1 MAPAILATKLFIPSL
16 RATIVPRP
24 HLLERLDESLTRK
37 LTLVS
42 APAGFG
48 KTALLSEWVRQR
60 ELPAAWLS
68 LEDGDNDV
76 ARFLAYVV
84 AAVNTLSPTIDN
96 TILSE
101 LHLPQ
106 PQSGEQVLH
115 AVINQLAG
123 INSHFVLVLDD
134 YHVLQTQA
142 IHDALSFLLDH
153 LPPRMHVI
161 IATRADPPLPLSR
174 LRGSGQL
181 MELRAVDLRFGLE
194 EVKRFVGQ
202 ATGLP
207 LPDKDIAALTAYT
220 EGWIAGL
227 QMTTLTLQG
236 QPDVSG
242 FVRSLT
248 GSNRYI
254 LDYLSEEVLQR
265 QPEDIQTFLLQT
277 SILGRLCSSLCD
289 AVTEYHDSQIML
301 ENLERANLFVVP
313 LDDERRWYRYH
324 RLFADLLVKRQYQ
337 LQPDQVPELHR
348 RASTWYEQHD
358 DFSEAIEHALLAG
371 DHERAGHLIETITE
385 GMWGRGEHATLLRWL
400 NTLPDSLVHSWPQL
414 CIAHALAFFMAGRFE
429 ETDRHLQTA
438 EHLLNLPP
446 GEGSN
451 LYSGRKLSHREQV
464 GMIATIRALMAS
476 FQGDTSTVIQR
487 ARQALD
493 YLPEHNTMWRSNAA
507 VALGNA
513 HTLRWEWPAAHQA
526 FVQAHSA
533 GKMTGNFYQMLL
545 AAVKM
550 ATIQVYQGQLQ
561 QPLAICEQYAQR
573 LKEVGMP
580 QVAIAG
586 SLFAVYADILR
597 EQNRLDEALILVDRS
612 IKISE
617 QANHIAGTMVGYLT
631 LAKILLSRGNWSG
644 VDEAIHHFNRLS
656 QTNEV
661 IPIWITGSGVY
672 WKTRIWITQ
681 ERWGAV
687 EQLFEEFG
695 IGQDER
701 DVEWDDMYPEFGKDL
716 AYIHWLIARDE
727 LRQAAARLE
736 RMHRVATST
745 GSVWFEIEVSILRA
759 LVFHAQRNVER
770 AMTILE
776 HALSLAEP
784 EGFFR
789 MFVDRGFSM
798 PALLYEAAAHGI
810 VPEYTGR
817 LLAALPV
824 SKTTIPKQR
833 SLIVE
838 PLSEREIEVVR
849 LMAAGASNPEIA
861 QQLVIATNTVKKH
874 VNHIFG
880 KLSVTSRT
888 QAVAR
893 ARQLGLLE

>member
-1 MAPAILATKLFIPSL
+1 MALAILTTKLFIPPVGP
-16 RATIVPRP
+16 AIVPRP
-24 HLLERLDESLTRK
+24 HLLERLDEGLTRK
-37 LTLVS
+37 LTLIS

-48 KTALLSEWVRQR
+48 KTMLLSEWIGQR

-68 LEDGDNDV
+68 LDDSDNDA

-84 AAVNTLSPTIDN
+84 AAVNTISSAIDN

-106 PQSGEQVLH
+106 PQSVRQALH
-115 AVINQLAG
+115 ALTNQLAG
-123 INSHFVLVLDD
+123 ISNQFVLVLDD
-134 YHVLQTQA
+134 YHVIQTQA
-142 IHDALSFLLDH
+142 IHDALTFLLDH

-161 IATRADPPLPLSR
+161 IATRADPPLPMSR

-181 MELRAVDLRFGLE
+181 IELRAADLRFGLE
-194 EVKRFVGQ
+194 EVKEFLGQ
-202 ATGLP
+202 ATGLA
-207 LPDKDIAALTAYT
+207 LPQEDVAALTAYT

-236 QPDVSG
+236 QQDVSG
-242 FVRSLT
+242 FVRSLA

-265 QPEDIQTFLLQT
+265 QQEDSQAFLLQT
-277 SILGRLCSSLCD
+277 SILGRLCSSLCE
-289 AVTEYHDSQIML
+289 AVTNHHDSQIML

-313 LDDERRWYRYH
+313 MDDERCWYRYH
-324 RLFADLLVKRQYQ
+324 RLFADLLVKRLHQV
-337 LQPDQVPELHR
+337 QPDRVCELHR
-348 RASTWYEQHD
+348 RASIWYERHD
-358 DFSEAIEHALLAG
+358 NSPEAIEHALLAN
-371 DHERAGHLIETITE
+371 DHERAGRLIETITE
-385 GMWGRGEHATLLRWL
+385 SMWGRGEHATLLRWL

-414 CIAHALAFFMAGRFE
+414 CIVQALAFFMAGRFE
-429 ETDRHLQTA
+429 ETDRHLQIA
-438 EHLLNLPP
+438 EDLLNLPSH
-446 GEGSN
+446 E
-451 LYSGRKLSHREQV
+451 SGALVAHGRLSHQEQA
-464 GMIATIRALMAS
+464 GMIATVRALMAS

-493 YLPEHNTMWRSNAA
+493 YLPEHNVIWRSNAA

-513 HTLRWEWPAAHQA
+513 HTLRWEWSAAHQA
-526 FVQAHSA
+526 FTQAHTA

-545 AAVKM
+545 AAVKL

-561 QPLAICEQYAQR
+561 QSMALCQQYAQR
-573 LKEVGMP
+573 LNEVGMP

-597 EQNRLDEALILVDRS
+597 EQNRLDEALIQVNQS
-612 IKISE
+612 IKISA

-631 LAKILLSRGNWSG
+631 LAKILLSKGDWSG
-644 VDEAIHHFNRLS
+644 VDEAIDHFDRL
-656 QTNEV
+656 TPPNDV
-661 IPIWITGSGVY
+661 IPIWIIGSGVY
-672 WKTRIWITQ
+672 WKTRVWITQ
-681 ERWGAV
+681 GRWGAI
-687 EQLFEEFG
+687 EQLFEEFEVG
-695 IGQDER
+695 KD
-701 DVEWDDMYPEFGKDL
+701 DPAVESGGVYPEFGKDL
-716 AYIHWLIARDE
+716 AFIHWLIVRRE
-727 LRQAAARLE
+727 LEEAAARLE
-736 RMHRVATST
+736 SMHRVATST
-745 GSVWFEIEVSILRA
+745 GSVWFEIEIAILQA
-759 LVFHAQRNVER
+759 LVFHAQHDVER
-770 AMTILE
+770 AMTIFE
-776 HALSLAEP
+776 RALALAEP

-798 PALLYEAAAHGI
+798 PALLYEAAARGI
-810 VPEYTGR
+810 APNYTGS
-817 LLAALPV
+817 LLAALPF
-824 SKTTIPKQR
+824 SEIASKQR

-874 VNHIFG
+874 INHIFG

-893 ARQLGLLE
+893 ARQLGLLK

>member
-1 MAPAILATKLFIPSL
+1 MAPAILATKLLIPPVG
-16 RATIVPRP
+16 ATVVSRP
-24 HLLERLDESLTRK
+24 YLLERLDESLTRK

-48 KTALLSEWVRQR
+48 KTALLSEWIRQR

-68 LEDGDNDV
+68 LEDGDNDAV
-76 ARFLAYVV
+76 RFLAYVV
-84 AAVNTLSPTIDN
+84 AAVNTLAPTIDN

-101 LHLPQ
+101 FHLPQ
-106 PQSGEQVLH
+106 PQSVRQALH
-115 AVINQLAG
+115 ALINQLAG
-123 INSHFVLVLDD
+123 ISRHFVLVLDD
-134 YHVLQTQA
+134 YHVIQTQA
-142 IHDALSFLLDH
+142 IHDALTFLLDH
-153 LPPRMHVI
+153 LPPGMHVI

-181 MELRAVDLRFGLE
+181 MELRAADLRFRLE
-194 EVKRFVGQ
+194 EVNRFVGQ

-207 LPDKDIAALTAYT
+207 LQDEDVAALTAYT

-236 QPDVSG
+236 QQDVSG

-254 LDYLSEEVLQR
+254 LDYLSEEVLQC
-265 QPEDIQTFLLQT
+265 QSEAIQTFLLQT
-277 SILGRLCSSLCD
+277 AILGHLCSSLCD
-289 AVTEYHDSQIML
+289 AVTHHHDSQIML

-313 LDDERRWYRYH
+313 MDDERCWYRYH
-324 RLFADLLVKRQYQ
+324 RLFADLLVKRLHQV
-337 LQPDQVPELHR
+337 QPDQVSELHR
-348 RASTWYEQHD
+348 RASLWYERHD
-358 DFSEAIEHALLAG
+358 NLPEAIEHALLAN

-385 GMWGRGEHATLLRWL
+385 SMWGRGEHATLLRWL
-400 NTLPDSLVHSWPQL
+400 NTLPDPLVHSWPQL
-414 CIAHALAFFMAGRFE
+414 CIVQALAFFMAGRFE
-429 ETDRHLQTA
+429 ETDQHLQTA
-438 EHLLNLPP
+438 ERLLALSS
-446 GEGSN
+446 GEGSER
-451 LYSGRKLSHREQV
+451 YSEGKLSHREQV

-476 FQGDTSTVIQR
+476 FQGDTSTVVLR

-493 YLPEHNTMWRSNAA
+493 CLPERNTMWRSNAA

-513 HTLRWEWPAAHQA
+513 HTLRWEWSAAHQA
-526 FVQAHSA
+526 FTQAHTA

-545 AAVKM
+545 AAVKL

-561 QPLAICEQYAQR
+561 RSMALCQQYAQR
-573 LKEVGMP
+573 LNEVGMP

-597 EQNRLDEALILVDRS
+597 EQNRLDEALIQANQS
-612 IKISE
+612 IRISE

-631 LAKILLSRGNWSG
+631 LAKIFLSKGDWVG
-644 VDEAIHHFNRLS
+644 VDEAIDHFDRL
-656 QTNEV
+656 TPPNDV
-661 IPIWITGSGVY
+661 IPIWIIGSGVY
-672 WKTRIWITQ
+672 WKTRVWIAQ
-681 ERWGAV
+681 GQWGAI
-687 EQLFEEFG
+687 EQLFQEFAVG
-695 IGQDER
+695 KDDR
-701 DVEWDDMYPEFGKDL
+701 AVESGEVYPEFGKDL
-716 AYIHWLIARDE
+716 AFIHWLIVQQE
-727 LRQAAARLE
+727 LGEAAARLE
-736 RMHRVATST
+736 SMYRVATST
-745 GSVWFEIEVSILRA
+745 GSVWFEIELSILQA
-759 LVFHAQRNVER
+759 LVFYAERDVER

-789 MFVDRGFSM
+789 MFVDRGLSM
-798 PALLYEAAAHGI
+798 PTLLYEAAARGI
-810 VPEYTGR
+810 VPEYVGS

-824 SKTTIPKQR
+824 SETTTSKRHVQ
-833 SLIVE
+833 IVE

-849 LMAAGASNPEIA
+849 LMAAGASNSEIA

-888 QAVAR
+888 QAVVR
-893 ARQLGLLE
+893 ARQLGLLK